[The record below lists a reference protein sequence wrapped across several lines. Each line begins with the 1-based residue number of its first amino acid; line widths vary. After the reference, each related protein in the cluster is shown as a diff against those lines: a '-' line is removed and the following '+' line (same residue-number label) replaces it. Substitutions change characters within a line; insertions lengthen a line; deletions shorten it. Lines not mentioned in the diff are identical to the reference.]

1 MKFPESVYVREERNK
16 TETREMLQWT
26 ERIRKSPLVRQVGE
40 MAIEEVE
47 DQKGQGREVDSQVSQ
62 SFGETNQNKN
72 RRVLMALTI
81 KKSPSTK
88 KLCKKR
94 SWADKVV

>member
-1 MKFPESVYVREERNK
+1 
-16 TETREMLQWT
+16 
-26 ERIRKSPLVRQVGE
+26 

-47 DQKGQGREVDSQVSQ
+47 DQEGQGREVGSQVSQ

-72 RRVLMALTI
+72 RRVLLALTI

-94 SWADKVV
+94 SWTDKVMVV